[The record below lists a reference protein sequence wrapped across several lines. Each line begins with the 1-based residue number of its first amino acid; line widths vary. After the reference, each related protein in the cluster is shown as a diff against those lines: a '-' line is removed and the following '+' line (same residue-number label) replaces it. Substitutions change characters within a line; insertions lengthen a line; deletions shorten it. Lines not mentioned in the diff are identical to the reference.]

1 MGRALIDILL
11 LSANSQPW
19 GEKVMN
25 SCTDVFTDYVPFE
38 PVRGLIIDCGNDRY
52 ATRANEIRAVL

>member
-19 GEKVMN
+19 GKK
-25 SCTDVFTDYVPFE
+25 VFTDYVPFE